1 MMRLAWRQ
9 PDPQVLTQWRGPD
22 ARVAV
27 SALSAGAP
35 QLAALIGPP
44 GLPPLSGRFTLTLS
58 GLGGEFEHSET
69 LPAPGVTLV
78 HNVFIAVAGTD
89 DTQENCAELIDIA
102 ALSGAPGTDSITVSA
117 NFLTPVSGPLILNW
131 SAL

>member
-1 MMRLAWRQ
+1 MLLAWRQ
-9 PDPQVLTQWRGPD
+9 PDPPVKTQWRGPD

-44 GLPPLSGRFTLTLS
+44 GLPPLSGRFILAIA
-58 GLGGEFEHSET
+58 GGGGEFDHEET
-69 LPAPGVTLV
+69 LAAPGVTPAHIILL
-78 HNVFIAVAGTD
+78 ALADTD
-89 DTQENCAELIDIA
+89 DAQENCAEMIDLA